1 MGYMYIDD
9 MKVEFENEKN
19 ILEVTR
25 RIGIELPTLCYYSE
39 LSTYGA
45 CRMCMVENEKG
56 GFEAACSTLPRD
68 GMRIKTNTPALI
80 KHRRMI
86 LELLLAAHCRDCTD
100 MRQKRRLPSA
110 GAGAALRRKACAFCG
125 S

>member
-45 CRMCMVENEKG
+45 CRMCMVEVKG
-56 GFEAACSTLPRD
+56 AKSLVAACVLD
-68 GMRIKTNTPALI
+68 
-80 KHRRMI
+80 
-86 LELLLAAHCRDCTD
+86 AAARWYENKD
-100 MRQKRRLPSA
+100 KYA
-110 GAGAALRRKACAFCG
+110 GAHKAQENDT
-125 S
+125 